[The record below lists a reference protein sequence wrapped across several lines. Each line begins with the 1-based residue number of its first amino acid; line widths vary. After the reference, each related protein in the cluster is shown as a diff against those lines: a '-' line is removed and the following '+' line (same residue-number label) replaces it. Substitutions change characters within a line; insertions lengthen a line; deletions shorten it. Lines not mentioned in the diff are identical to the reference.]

1 MNTLQKLHVDREVSS
16 SVKSLLKGFCKKK
29 TFTSDVEPTS
39 ALRTQKLVLSV
50 KKHEESDR

>member
-29 TFTSDVEPTS
+29 NFTSDVEPTS